1 MSKFDYAN
9 VVTLRPGIAP
19 VIEPISERLAALDS
33 EGGLIVFPEETTVSQ
48 ALKENRMLSDLGS
61 PSRLVILRYEIVG
74 EVVPSTHSVIFTD
87 DAAGL
92 AK

>member
-9 VVTLRPGIAP
+9 VVTLRPRTTP
-19 VIEPISERLAALDS
+19 VAEPMIERLAAIDS

-48 ALKENRMLSDLGS
+48 ALKEHGLLSDLGN

-74 EVVPSTHSVIFTD
+74 EVMPSTHSVVFH
-87 DAAGL
+87 G
-92 AK
+92 

>member
-9 VVTLRPGIAP
+9 VVTLRPKMTP
-19 VIEPISERLAALDS
+19 VIEPMIERLAALDS
-33 EGGLIVFPEETTVSQ
+33 DGGLVVFPEETTLAQ
-48 ALKENRMLSDLGS
+48 ALKENKLLSDPGD

-74 EVVPSTHSVIFTD
+74 EVMPSTLSVVFVD
-87 DAAGL
+87 GADGL